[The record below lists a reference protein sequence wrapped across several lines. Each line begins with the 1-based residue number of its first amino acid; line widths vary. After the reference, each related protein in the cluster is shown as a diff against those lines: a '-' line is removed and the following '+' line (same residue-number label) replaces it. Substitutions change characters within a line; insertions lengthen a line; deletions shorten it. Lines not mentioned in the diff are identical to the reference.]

1 MPRKPPEKPKHSYL
15 DKPVLSRKHIRSIHT
30 PASAW
35 MIPRGAT
42 VTFYVEEGGRRRS
55 YFGRRTEK
63 GVTPT
68 HRAISTDPGELIHD
82 RIEGPVKELPI
93 GGRAISGR
101 RRLGDSMA
109 RRRSRVSNV
118 TEIEFHPPRI
128 VDAPAFK
135 EGFLRDQMRRRGK
148 LNPKAL

>member
-1 MPRKPPEKPKHSYL
+1 
-15 DKPVLSRKHIRSIHT
+15 
-30 PASAW
+30 
-35 MIPRGAT
+35 MIPRGAP

-55 YFGRRTEK
+55 YFGRRSK
-63 GVTPT
+63 NGVTPT

-118 TEIEFHPPRI
+118 TEIEFHPPSI
-128 VDAPAFK
+128 VNAPQFR
-135 EGFLRDQMRRRGK
+135 EQFLRDQERRRGK
-148 LNPKAL
+148 LNPKVL